1 MDHDTILVQKVE
13 IEGRSPLSKFVV
25 QAPGKCLL
33 TGGYLI
39 LEKEQKGLSVSV
51 DAYTQAS
58 VCIESRDC
66 SYSIIHVKSTDLQ
79 SEWTYSIAEN
89 DVVNESTYGY
99 CYSNS
104 N

>member
-1 MDHDTILVQKVE
+1 MDHDGISAEQ
-13 IEGRSPLSKFVV
+13 GRTDRKSSLSNFLV

-58 VCIESRDC
+58 VCIESRNC
-66 SYSIIHVKSTDLQ
+66 SYSVIHVKSTDLQ
-79 SEWTYSIAEN
+79 SEWTYSISEN
-89 DVVNESTYGY
+89 DVVDESTYCC
-99 CYSNS
+99 CYFE
-104 N
+104 